1 MHEITG
7 WLIDLYAVPQGGVKL
22 WVICDNGERLCL
34 RKDFAVTFYAGG
46 DFSVLR
52 RAWMYLR
59 DKNVSLARTRRS
71 DLFTGERDVLAVT
84 VPHPYELPK
93 LFRDLAHEFPM
104 LDYYNADIPLALR
117 FAAQTDV
124 GLLGYCRFV
133 LEGELVSTIEALD
146 SPWVLNP
153 CSIPLRVLSLS
164 PDIEPALG
172 TPSKLKVKYERV
184 EYSLDLEPARPFIL
198 TISAEL
204 NRFDPD
210 LILTDYGDTWIFP
223 YLRKYHKDFNP
234 NRDLSTQM
242 LVKRAMSYFTYG
254 QAAHRGAQTHL
265 FGRWHID
272 RRNAMMFNE
281 YGLDGVL
288 EQARVTGLG
297 IQEMARKSPGAGIT
311 AMQMLTALKQD
322 VLVPLQ
328 KQQAE
333 SGKSLNE
340 LIRADRGGMIYQPM
354 IGLHHNVA
362 QIDFSSM
369 YPSIMVNWN
378 ISPETVCRVVTSGL
392 ANVVLK
398 PLNIEKTSEGLIPQ
412 TLRPLLDKR
421 LKLKQLLLEL
431 DPRDCR
437 VGELKARAAAL
448 KWLLVVC
455 FGYLGYKNARFGKIE
470 SHEAVTALSRELLLQ
485 SKEIAENMDF
495 VVLHMYID
503 SLFVQRAG
511 AQHLSHFT
519 PLLEKIA
526 EQTGLSI
533 ALDGIYKWVVFPP
546 SKRDARV
553 SVPNRYFGAFQG
565 GEIKARGI
573 ALRRHDTPKY
583 VADTQMGILKIL
595 AKADDPQKKKRE
607 SHEYLF
613 KQMRL
618 LREGRIPIE
627 DLIISRTLSRPVES
641 YRSPSP
647 TARAARQLQVHG
659 KNVQPG
665 MNIRYVFTYESD
677 GVCAWGA
684 GDIERKM
691 VNVKQYLRLLK
702 RAEDEVFDVFG
713 ESMQNASFAFRQ
725 VQP

>member
-1 MHEITG
+1 MNEVTG
-7 WLIDLYAVPQGGVKL
+7 WLIDLYAAPESGIKL

-34 RKDFAVTFYAGG
+34 RKNFAVTFYASGN
-46 DFSVLR
+46 FSTLR
-52 RAWMYLR
+52 RAWVYLR
-59 DKNVSLARTRRS
+59 DKNVNLARTRRS

-84 VPHPYELPK
+84 VPHPHELPK
-93 LFRDLAHEFPM
+93 IFRALAHEFPM
-104 LDYYNADIPLALR
+104 LDYYDTDIPLPLR

-124 GLLGYCRFV
+124 RLLSHCRFM
-133 LEGELVSTIEALD
+133 LDGDLVCAIEALD
-146 SPWVLNP
+146 SPWALNP

-164 PDIEPALG
+164 PNIEPALG
-172 TPSKLKVKYERV
+172 TPSKLMVKYERV

-198 TISAEL
+198 TLNAEL
-204 NRFDPD
+204 RSFDPD
-210 LILTDYGDTWIFP
+210 LILTDYGDTWLFP
-223 YLRKYHKDFNP
+223 YLRKHHQDFNP
-234 NRDLSTQM
+234 NRDQSMQM

-254 QAAHRGAQTHL
+254 QVAHRGEQTHL

-281 YGLDGVL
+281 YRMDGVI
-288 EQARVTGLG
+288 EQTRVTGLG

-311 AMQMLTALKQD
+311 AMQMLTALKGG

-333 SGKSLNE
+333 SRKSLIE

-354 IGLHHNVA
+354 LGVHHNVA

-378 ISPETVCRVVTSGL
+378 ISPETISRVATIDL
-392 ANVVLK
+392 ENVVLK
-398 PLNIEKTSEGLIPQ
+398 PLNIEKMSDGLIPQ

-437 VGELKARAAAL
+437 VGALKARAAAL

-495 VVLHMYID
+495 VVLHMYVD

-553 SVPNRYFGAFQG
+553 PVPNRYFGAFQG

-607 SHEYLF
+607 SEEYLF
-613 KQMRL
+613 KQISL

-627 DLIISRTLSRPVES
+627 ELIISQTLSRPVES
-641 YRSPSP
+641 YRNPSP
-647 TARAARQLQVHG
+647 TARAACQLQAHG

-665 MNIRYVFTYESD
+665 MNIRYVFTYERD

-684 GDIERKM
+684 GGVQRKM
-691 VNVKQYLRLLK
+691 VDVKKYLRLLK
-702 RAEDEVFDVFG
+702 RAEAEVFDVFG
-713 ESMQNASFAFRQ
+713 EPTQNASFAFRR
-725 VQP
+725 VQS